1 MSEQMSEDRYVME
14 STGGLIHIIDT
25 FGERPLVV
33 ESYADPLAASR
44 RLAVLN
50 GRVAAG
56 MDNPLSDPLVPSLA
70 EGDVPKFYA
79 EDTPLTPRSFLA
91 SLPAYAERQR
101 VGALLAEVGEVEAE
115 AIQMIRTGAEVLAR
129 AIGVRER
136 LTARLDRLNGPQA
149 AQNASGVGRDTPEAL
164 GPDQGVFR
172 NVERYAPG
180 PY

>member
-1 MSEQMSEDRYVME
+1 MSEQMNKDRYVME

-25 FGERPLVV
+25 AGERPLAI
-33 ESYADPLAASR
+33 ESYVDLLSALH

-50 GRVAAG
+50 GRAAAG
-56 MDNPLSDPLVPSLA
+56 MDNPLSDPLPSLA

-101 VGALLAEVGEVEAE
+101 VDALLAEVSEVEAE
-115 AIQMIRTGAEVLAR
+115 AIKMIGTGAEVLTR
-129 AIGVRER
+129 AISVREC
-136 LTARLDRLNGPQA
+136 LTARLDRLSGPQA
-149 AQNASGVGRDTPEAL
+149 AQNASGVGRDTSEAL